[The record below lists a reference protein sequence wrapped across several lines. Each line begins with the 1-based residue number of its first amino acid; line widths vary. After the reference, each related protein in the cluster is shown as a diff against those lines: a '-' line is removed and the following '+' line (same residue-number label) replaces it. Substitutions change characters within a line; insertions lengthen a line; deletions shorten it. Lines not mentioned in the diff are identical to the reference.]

1 MLIYCLIFYFFLFF
15 RLQGDAEWARMSEQ
29 ERQRLIMKKRLEQ
42 KRLLREGKFDEAAKL
57 LGDGFKT
64 ETSLKNLMGENRQ
77 KYFL

>member
-1 MLIYCLIFYFFLFF
+1 MIPHFKKIL
-15 RLQGDAEWARMSEQ
+15 GEADWARMNEQ

-64 ETSLKNLMGENRQ
+64 EASLNNLMGENR
-77 KYFL
+77 KK

>member
-1 MLIYCLIFYFFLFF
+1 MSSCFVSL
-15 RLQGDAEWARMSEQ
+15 RLQGDAEWTRMSEQ

-64 ETSLKNLMGENRQ
+64 EASLKNLMGENRQ
-77 KYFL
+77 K